1 MVNNRKKNS
10 NFGTVNNSHVRND
23 DGLVNE
29 SDGDDDGEYL
39 VDEQQNNFDRD
50 QSGQQEEYAQNSQEE
65 IDEETGKRRTSNK
78 RRRSSGASGR
88 HSTGGNETANSYKV
102 VERTRF
108 DSSLIVLTK
117 KFLDVIQTAENG
129 KVDLTSTATNLN
141 VKKRRIYD
149 ITNVL
154 EGAGLVEKTSK
165 NFVQWKGSV
174 GPFSL
179 DPVGCNG
186 GSSGSNIAENS
197 IIGVN
202 CNRYR
207 ALLAENADLEQK
219 ILSVQD
225 NIRILAEKRPFIR
238 FKDIRNLPAFRDKII
253 LAIRAP
259 RGTELRVDD
268 DGSEFPKK
276 RFQIC
281 MQSQEFPISVYS
293 VSDDLNDTV
302 GNKYEPNRYEPTTF
316 YSDYSFPRTQDDNLT
331 DLFAEENVSVEN
343 GVSRG
348 GGLLD

>member
-10 NFGTVNNSHVRND
+10 NFERQNNSRIRND
-23 DGLVNE
+23 DSLVNE
-29 SDGDDDGEYL
+29 SDDDDDGEY
-39 VDEQQNNFDRD
+39 VADEQQCNYDGVP
-50 QSGQQEEYAQNSQEE
+50 SAQQEGYAQNSAEE
-65 IDEETGKRRTSNK
+65 FDEETGKKRTSNK
-78 RRRSSGASGR
+78 RKRSSGASGR
-88 HSTGGNETANSYKV
+88 HSTGGSQTANSYKV

-179 DPVGCNG
+179 DPIGCNG
-186 GSSGSNIAENS
+186 GPSVSNIAENS
-197 IIGVN
+197 IIGMN
-202 CNRYR
+202 SNRYR
-207 ALLAENADLEQK
+207 ALLAENAELEQK
-219 ILSVQD
+219 ILSVQ
-225 NIRILAEKRPFIR
+225 NNVRMLAEKRPFIR

-259 RGTELRVDD
+259 RGTELRVED

-276 RFQIC
+276 RFQIY
-281 MQSQEFPISVYS
+281 MQSQVFPINVYS
-293 VSDDLNDTV
+293 VSEDLKDTV
-302 GNKYEPNRYEPTTF
+302 GTKYEPMRYN
-316 YSDYSFPRTQDDNLT
+316 SDYDFMMTKQEGIT
-331 DLFAEENVSVEN
+331 DLYNEENVIGEHGMSSS
-343 GVSRG
+343 GG